1 MGRGRPATGNI
12 VKPTDKQP
20 SFALRFTA
28 YGNREY
34 LTLGRP
40 EDGWTLLRAERE
52 LATVLRDVELGTWQ
66 PSRRQPPQPQKD
78 PRFLEFASDWFA
90 LKRFELA
97 PNTAS
102 SYRND
107 LTKHLLPFFAEHRL
121 SEITIA
127 EVDRYRQEK
136 VSHASRLAAAA
147 RKGKA
152 PTVQVVD
159 RLGRSYAR
167 SVRPLSN
174 RSINMHLFLLAQIL
188 EVAVEH

>member
-1 MGRGRPATGNI
+1 MGRPATGK
-12 VKPTDKQP
+12 VLTPGAKQR

-40 EDGWTLLRAERE
+40 EDGWTQPMAERE
-52 LATVLRDVELGTWQ
+52 LATVLCEVELGTWQ
-66 PSRRQPPQPQKD
+66 PSRRHPPQPRQD
-78 PRFLEFASDWFA
+78 PLFLEYASDWFA

-97 PNTAS
+97 PSTS
-102 SYRND
+102 RSYRND

-127 EVDRYRQEK
+127 EVDRYRQET
-136 VSHASRLAAAA
+136 VSRASRLAAAA
-147 RKGKA
+147 KKGKA

-159 RLGRSYAR
+159 RLD
-167 SVRPLSN
+167 
-174 RSINMHLFLLAQIL
+174 
-188 EVAVEH
+188 E